1 MFEPEY
7 TISSATR
14 GVWRLIEIQVPTCKE
29 CNGPRAKSCRLCLC
43 QVRPSCSAR
52 EGLRELSQLATGLE
66 RAQHAH
72 TPEAWQKSLAKISIT
87 LARAYL
93 SSSQHGGH
101 DEHNALS
108 LLRLR
113 STAKDRCNVS
123 CAYDGKNGKHLL
135 EETRENLQH
144 MVMPLRVSSIY
155 LRLKALIKFTLM
167 HVLPAPIDT
176 TK

>member
-101 DEHNALS
+101 DGHNALS

-113 STAKDRCNVS
+113 STAKDRPNASYAERETPTWRDQGELTTCG
-123 CAYDGKNGKHLL
+123 CA
-135 EETRENLQH
+135 TQ
-144 MVMPLRVSSIY
+144 SIGQ
-155 LRLKALIKFTLM
+155 LTASRGTQ
-167 HVLPAPIDT
+167 
-176 TK
+176 